1 MINLQ
6 VKSGA
11 AQLAVSR
18 DERDELGDG
27 GAPAPAL
34 VFLHAAVA
42 DERSWVPLIGELTAT
57 MGPTRYV
64 SYDHRG
70 FGESTFTEERHSRV
84 GDLIEVLNAC
94 KLSSA
99 VLVGS
104 SQGGRVAIDTALQ
117 HPERVRA
124 LVLIGTAVSG
134 SPDAASYPLAVSTL
148 SDEIDSA
155 EAAGD
160 LERMNRAEAH
170 LWLDGPLAAEG
181 RVTGE
186 VRELFLDMNRRALNA
201 PNAGDV
207 TDSNDAWNNL
217 AKIQVP
223 VLVMIGE
230 LDLPH
235 LQERSAH
242 IAKVIPNAKLV
253 SMNDVA
259 HLPALEAP
267 ERCAEIISRFV
278 ANARVTAG

>member
-1 MINLQ
+1 MLNLR

-18 DERDELGDG
+18 DEGDRSE
-27 GAPAPAL
+27 PAL

-42 DERSWVPLIGELTAT
+42 DKRSWVPLIGELAAT
-57 MGPTRYV
+57 MGSTRYV
-64 SYDHRG
+64 SYDRRG
-70 FGESTFTEERHSRV
+70 FGESTFTAERYSRV
-84 GDLIEVLNAC
+84 GDLIEVLDAC
-94 KLSSA
+94 ELSSA
-99 VLVGS
+99 VLVGN
-104 SQGGRVAIDTALQ
+104 SQGGRVAIDTAIL

-124 LVLIGTAVSG
+124 LVLIGTAVGG
-134 SPDAASYPLAVSTL
+134 SPDAASYPLAVSAL
-148 SDEIDSA
+148 SDEIDAA

-181 RVTGE
+181 RVSGA
-186 VRELFLDMNRRALNA
+186 VRELFLDMNRRALHA
-201 PNAGDV
+201 ANAGDV
-207 TDSNDAWNNL
+207 TDANDAWDKL

-223 VLVMIGE
+223 VLVIIGD

-242 IAKVIPNAKLV
+242 IAKVIPNAELV
-253 SMNDVA
+253 KMSGVA

-267 ERCAEIISRFV
+267 GRCAGIISRFM
-278 ANARVTAG
+278 ASARMTAG